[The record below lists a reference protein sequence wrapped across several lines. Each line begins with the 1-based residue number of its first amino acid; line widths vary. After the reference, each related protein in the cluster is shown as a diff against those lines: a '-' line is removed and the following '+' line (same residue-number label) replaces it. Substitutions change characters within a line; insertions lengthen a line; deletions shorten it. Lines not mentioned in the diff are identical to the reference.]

1 MCSSSA
7 AFEWDCPISG
17 VQLAGC
23 PCRSVGTRPG
33 AFGLD
38 YGAWQTGTPTE
49 NQMRNALRHLDG
61 IEARERNAR
70 KRRAEDGSVALLV
83 IAPEP

>member
-1 MCSSSA
+1 
-7 AFEWDCPISG
+7 
-17 VQLAGC
+17 
-23 PCRSVGTRPG
+23 
-33 AFGLD
+33 
-38 YGAWQTGTPTE
+38 
-49 NQMRNALRHLDG
+49 MRNALRHLDG